1 MSERKAERRD
11 ERGFTLIEIVIVTA
25 ILAVL
30 AGAGIYALTTSG
42 QITDAQVSVARGIL
56 INQLPNAV
64 VSHHTRNNGI
74 QAGFTFA
81 GAGNGVALPDFP
93 GDGSATLGV
102 DAANNEVEIT
112 LRDYDNDVVARII
125 EGLGALEIVKNT
137 PSSSQ
142 SPVTI
147 TYGL

>member
-1 MSERKAERRD
+1 MSEGRTKRRD
-11 ERGFTLIEIVIVTA
+11 QRGFTLIEIVIVTA

-81 GAGNGVALPDFP
+81 GAGDGGALPDFP
-93 GDGSATLGV
+93 GDGSATLSV
-102 DAANNEVEIT
+102 DDADNEVTVT
-112 LRDYDNDVVARII
+112 LRGYDDDVAGRII
-125 EGLGALEIVKNT
+125 RGLGNLEIVKNT
-137 PSSSQ
+137 PSTQ
-142 SPVTI
+142 SPVI

>member
-1 MSERKAERRD
+1 MSETKTRKRA

-64 VSHHTRNNGI
+64 ISHHARHNGI

-81 GAGNGVALPDFP
+81 GAGDSDTLPDFP
-93 GDGSATLGV
+93 GDGSATLDV
-102 DAANNEVEIT
+102 DPTSNEVEIE
-112 LRDYDNDVVARII
+112 LQGYGNDVVARITRN
-125 EGLGALEIVKNT
+125 LDALAIVKSVST
-137 PSSSQ
+137 RGT
-142 SPVTI
+142 VTI

>member
-1 MSERKAERRD
+1 MSDGKSKKRAQ
-11 ERGFTLIEIVIVTA
+11 RGFTLIEIVIVTA

-74 QAGFTFA
+74 EQDFTFA
-81 GAGNGVALPDFP
+81 GAGNNDVLPDFP
-93 GDGSATLGV
+93 GDGDATLGV
-102 DAANNEVEIT
+102 DHANNEVEIT
-112 LRDYDNDVVARII
+112 LSGYNADVVGRII
-125 EGLGALEIVKNT
+125 RGLGALEIVKSV
-137 PSSSQ
+137 SSSQ
-142 SPVTI
+142 SPATI

>member
-1 MSERKAERRD
+1 MYEGRTKRRD

-64 VSHHTRNNGI
+64 VSHHTRNSGI
-74 QAGFTFA
+74 QAGFTVA
-81 GAGNGVALPDFP
+81 GAGDGDTLPDFP
-93 GDGSATLGV
+93 GDGSARLSV
-102 DAANNEVEIT
+102 DAANNEVTVT
-112 LRDYDNDVVARII
+112 LRDYDAAVAGRII
-125 EGLGALEIVKNT
+125 KGLDALEIVKNT
-137 PSSSQ
+137 PSSK